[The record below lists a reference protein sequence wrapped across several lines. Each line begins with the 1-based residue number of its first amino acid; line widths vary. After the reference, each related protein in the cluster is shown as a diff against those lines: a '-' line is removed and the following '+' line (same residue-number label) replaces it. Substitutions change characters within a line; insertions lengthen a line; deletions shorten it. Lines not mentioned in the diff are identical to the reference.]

1 MKISRRWIRKNLS
14 MVIGIV
20 MLLLIVI
27 SSIFAPFITSQDPLL
42 VKPALRLQASSQEH
56 LFGTDFWGRDI
67 LSRVI
72 YGGRSS
78 LVIGLA
84 SIGIALILG
93 VSFGILAGYYPY
105 AKTTYIIIWITDIL
119 MAFPTIILGAFV
131 GIMFGPGLFN
141 TIVAIAIAFIPRFI
155 RLARGNTLSVKEDI
169 YIVAA
174 KSIGMSD
181 LRIIRIHL
189 LPNII
194 SPVIVMAA
202 IWTSAAIT
210 IEVALSF
217 LGLGVKPPTPSWGTV
232 LQDNLRIFVIQPIAV
247 VWPCLA
253 LAWTVQALNL
263 IGDRFRDFLDPK
275 MR

>member
-1 MKISRRWIRKNLS
+1 
-14 MVIGIV
+14 
-20 MLLLIVI
+20 
-27 SSIFAPFITSQDPLL
+27 
-42 VKPALRLQASSQEH
+42 
-56 LFGTDFWGRDI
+56 
-67 LSRVI
+67 VI

-84 SIGIALILG
+84 SIGIALIIG